1 MTWQRHGEDVDFVCF
16 SAFADNHTQA
26 VIETPKEGT
35 YVNPSG
41 LILHKFAN
49 TKAYR
54 TLVIE
59 DYRPKR
65 NDPVQIQLSMNA
77 QGDALVLNVL
87 NKSEDEESF
96 ELDLS
101 AFSIPDGEYRGYIMR
116 ANSLTAT
123 NMPGQEQISEYE
135 DTVSVE
141 DKTVKSTIKKLS
153 FAEYELVLTAAA
165 LLTLRALRRKEET

>member
-1 MTWQRHGEDVDFVCF
+1 
-16 SAFADNHTQA
+16 
-26 VIETPKEGT
+26 
-35 YVNPSG
+35 
-41 LILHKFAN
+41 
-49 TKAYR
+49 
-54 TLVIE
+54 
-59 DYRPKR
+59 
-65 NDPVQIQLSMNA
+65 MNA

-87 NKSEDEESF
+87 NKSEDEEGL

-116 ANSLTAT
+116 ADSLTAT

-141 DKTVKSTIKKLS
+141 DKTVKATIKKLS

>member
-1 MTWQRHGEDVDFVCF
+1 
-16 SAFADNHTQA
+16 
-26 VIETPKEGT
+26 
-35 YVNPSG
+35 
-41 LILHKFAN
+41 
-49 TKAYR
+49 
-54 TLVIE
+54 
-59 DYRPKR
+59 
-65 NDPVQIQLSMNA
+65 MNA

-101 AFSIPDGEYRGYIMR
+101 AFSIPDGEYCGYIMR
-116 ANSLTAT
+116 VNSLTAT

>member
-1 MTWQRHGEDVDFVCF
+1 
-16 SAFADNHTQA
+16 
-26 VIETPKEGT
+26 
-35 YVNPSG
+35 
-41 LILHKFAN
+41 
-49 TKAYR
+49 
-54 TLVIE
+54 
-59 DYRPKR
+59 
-65 NDPVQIQLSMNA
+65 VQIQLSMNA